1 MAAYYYINCVIYDEK
16 NKLVLNIFS
25 FSSLQPCAEVYKTK
39 NEFEAKTASASQ
51 LSIVTLLLI
60 PARAIASQ
68 IGRKHNWVG
77 ADWTKAGLAAPA
89 IGRPLPSKRGPC
101 TKLVTEIP
109 RLSPN
114 AEANTR
120 EIQKSEHNIN
130 SIAVASWLRN
140 IAENILATKTQAFKS
155 QIFFTDF

>member
-1 MAAYYYINCVIYDEK
+1 M
-16 NKLVLNIFS
+16 F
-25 FSSLQPCAEVYKTK
+25 QTCAEVYKTK

-89 IGRPLPSKRGPC
+89 IGRPLPSKRGSLHQTC
-101 TKLVTEIP
+101 HRNTKI
-109 RLSPN
+109 
-114 AEANTR
+114 
-120 EIQKSEHNIN
+120 
-130 SIAVASWLRN
+130 VAKRRGKYKRD
-140 IAENILATKTQAFKS
+140 TK
-155 QIFFTDF
+155 I